1 MDAAVPKCPRV
12 RGLASSTN
20 HRARGC
26 SDSRYPKEVGSF
38 PAFPGL
44 RYVASLQQDPVI
56 VIQVIL
62 KDPRSGTEQK
72 YDFDQ
77 SPIRIGRNPLNNVV
91 LEGNFV
97 SGWHGIIRFDNTG
110 TYYYDLGSTNGTC
123 LDGKRLPKNTPVP
136 ISRTTRLTIWMFEL
150 VVSPAVPGTAGAVQQ
165 PPSRAWPV
173 DTLVGTG
180 RSTEV
185 FSTPPAALAT
195 TPQNISQSQISPSR
209 IVSAGGSRAPTPAT
223 PTSATPRHP
232 SQVALSPA
240 VGEPTPERLVR
251 CLRIIGAFADAFM
264 GLKKGY
270 EQFGSEVGVRPL
282 TGTTR
287 LHRARTSQE
296 IIEYVL
302 DPAMDPEACARD
314 LNAVFADMGIHDL
327 ALIEGI
333 SQSVRSLL
341 AKLDPSTLDVKAGAS
356 LWSGS
361 KNKAKWTS
369 YVEAFNNLLSE
380 DAALH
385 TEIFGEE
392 FASGYASVA
401 RGSNDTD
408 PDSE

>member
-1 MDAAVPKCPRV
+1 M
-12 RGLASSTN
+12 
-20 HRARGC
+20 
-26 SDSRYPKEVGSF
+26 
-38 PAFPGL
+38 
-44 RYVASLQQDPVI
+44 

-62 KDPRSGTEQK
+62 KDPRSGSEQK

-77 SPIRIGRNPLNNVV
+77 SPIRIGRNPLNNIV

-97 SGWHGIIRFDNTG
+97 SGWHGILRFDDTG
-110 TYYYDLGSTNGTC
+110 TYYFDLGSTNGTC

-136 ISRTTRLTIWMFEL
+136 ITQATRLTIWMFEL
-150 VVSPAVPGTAGAVQQ
+150 LVTPAVAGTAGVAQQ
-165 PPSRAWPV
+165 PPHPRASPA
-173 DTLVGTG
+173 DPFASSG

-185 FSTPPAALAT
+185 YGIAPPMASSSTAPSAPGMSA
-195 TPQNISQSQISPSR
+195 SHISPSR
-209 IVSAGGSRAPTPAT
+209 IVSAGNSRPPTASAGPAPTPR
-223 PTSATPRHP
+223 PP
-232 SQVALSPA
+232 SQVAPSRLA
-240 VGEPTPERLVR
+240 GEQAPDRLVR

-287 LHRARTSQE
+287 LHRARNSQE
-296 IIEYVL
+296 IIEYLL
-302 DPAMDPEACARD
+302 DPSMDPEACARD

-333 SQSVRSLL
+333 SQSIRSLL
-341 AKLDPSTLDVKAGAS
+341 AKLDPNTLDVKAGAG

-361 KNKAKWTS
+361 KVKAKWTS
-369 YVEAFNNLLSE
+369 YVESFNNLLTE

-385 TEIFGEE
+385 AEIFGEE

-401 RGSNDTD
+401 RGSNNSDED
-408 PDSE
+408 PG

>member
-1 MDAAVPKCPRV
+1 M
-12 RGLASSTN
+12 
-20 HRARGC
+20 
-26 SDSRYPKEVGSF
+26 
-38 PAFPGL
+38 
-44 RYVASLQQDPVI
+44 

-62 KDPRSGTEQK
+62 KDPRSGAEQT

-97 SGWHGIIRFDNTG
+97 SGWHGIIRFDHTG
-110 TYYYDLGSTNGTC
+110 TYYFDLGSTNGTC
-123 LDGKRLPKNTPVP
+123 LDGKKLPKNTPIP
-136 ISRTTRLTIWMFEL
+136 ILSTTRLTIWMFEL
-150 VVSPAVPGTAGAVQQ
+150 TITPGVPGNVGLPQQ
-165 PPSRAWPV
+165 PAPSRAWPV

-185 FSTPPAALAT
+185 FNTAALMQSASAPAQQNVSPAQPQGMAPPVHPT
-195 TPQNISQSQISPSR
+195 TSQPQIARSR
-209 IVSAGGSRAPTPAT
+209 IVSAGGTRAPAAPL
-223 PTSATPRHP
+223 PTAPPQRQS
-232 SQVALSPA
+232 SQVLPA
-240 VGEPTPERLVR
+240 RSASVVGEQTERLAR

-287 LHRARTSQE
+287 MHRARTSQE
-296 IIEYVL
+296 IMEYLL
-302 DPAMDPEACARD
+302 DPAVDPEACARD
-314 LNAVFADMGIHDL
+314 LNSVFADMGIHDL

-341 AKLDPSTLDVKAGAS
+341 AKLDPGTLDYKGGGG

-361 KNKAKWTS
+361 KAKSKWTS
-369 YVEAFNNLLSE
+369 YVESFNNLLVE

-385 TEIFGEE
+385 TEIFGED

-401 RGSNDTD
+401 RGSKDTGED
-408 PDSE
+408 PM